1 MNSLDFLIENIVGD
15 LRNSIVKGLKPEI
28 GPEMYKNLQTGFDK
42 VSSWA
47 KNRLRKGEVNNEG
60 APVDN
65 AKVVWLLNW
74 YVLDTKL
81 QYCCGNIGD
90 SIYTDSE
97 TQKIKNKAQRYPEA
111 GFDSRGIFPNN
122 DVSAFVTSLVH
133 FLGTPSISQR
143 VQGMPLKPDM
153 TPLEALDEWKG
164 MEDEWLQSLKDEK
177 RSIAHDTEY
186 RFGRYQ
192 GRTSKVRPGEEQE
205 NRIHYLEPIIE
216 FQDGS
221 AWFNLNREECKQEG
235 DSMGH
240 CGNTAGH
247 KSTDTIYSYRTA
259 HPDKENHWIP
269 HLTFI
274 YDQESGMLGEMKGYG
289 NQKPTKKYHDVIRT
303 LITSEHVAGIVGGG
317 YLPEENF
324 SVWDLADAEELVEK
338 KPKLA
343 GDNLQKY
350 INNMGVDESF
360 EGMVQAKLGEDQIF
374 EIIDKEQIDSMSK
387 SYRLDLVEVRL
398 TDIYPNFE
406 ELIQAEFHD
415 SPYWQLLKGNGE
427 WDMDETA
434 IQMVDQNHE
443 SGLEER
449 FEQIMQYSPSTV
461 KAIIV
466 EELAY
471 YSNEDPS
478 DVEDNMWKYIQEHG
492 GDFSDWIVQAT
503 SDATLVGYQS
513 GLRDAI
519 FHHAVRY
526 IEEFGNGYLGYG
538 AKEVELSIN
547 AKKLGRWDDK
557 DNPTFIQAKMM
568 EVVEVI
574 TDMESHGEQIPND
587 WWAYHAVEYDEND
600 LFTQETIIDE
610 VHYDYIKAI
619 GHFNESIMEAPKLH
633 DGKEFYVKY
642 DELDDGKGK
651 KVSDLTHGNSNSRFA
666 YEAEQNWKP
675 VLDEEGKDLMLPL
688 VKKLNKVARTKTV
701 SKKEHDN
708 MHRLAQLAGLS
719 NPDKTVH
726 KVLKKS
732 GYN

>member
-1 MNSLDFLIENIVGD
+1 MKSLDFLVESIVDD
-15 LRNSIVKGLKPEI
+15 LRNSLVKGLKPEFVP
-28 GPEMYKNLQTGFDK
+28 GTGTYDNLLIEFEK

-47 KNRLRKGEVNNEG
+47 KNRFRKGEADTG
-60 APVDN
+60 PVDN
-65 AKVVWLLNW
+65 AKVVWLLSW
-74 YVLDTKL
+74 FVLDTKL
-81 QYCCGNIGD
+81 QHCCGNIGD

-97 TQKIKNKAQRYPEA
+97 TQKIKNKAQRYPEV

-192 GRTSKVRPGEEQE
+192 GRTSNVRHGEEQE
-205 NRIHYLEPIIE
+205 NKIHYLEPIIE
-216 FQDGS
+216 FKDGS
-221 AWFNLNREECKQEG
+221 AWFNLNREECKKEG
-235 DSMGH
+235 ESMGH
-240 CGNTAGH
+240 CGNTAGY
-247 KSTDTIYSYRTA
+247 KSSDTIYSYRTA

-274 YDQESGMLGEMKGYG
+274 YNEESGMLGEMKGYG

-360 EGMVQAKLGEDQIF
+360 ESMVQAKLGEDSVF
-374 EIIDKEQIDSMSK
+374 EIIDKEQIDHMSK
-387 SYRLDLVEVRL
+387 SYRLDLVDVRL
-398 TDIYPNFE
+398 TDVYPNLE
-406 ELIQAEFHD
+406 KLIEAEFHD
-415 SPYWQLLKGNGE
+415 SPYWQLLKGTGD

-434 IQMVDQNHE
+434 QAMVDSKDYE
-443 SGLEER
+443 SELEER
-449 FEQIMQYSPSTV
+449 FEQIMQYSPSQV

-466 EELAY
+466 DELAH

-478 DVEDNMWKYIQEHG
+478 DVEDNMWKYVQEHG

-513 GLRDAI
+513 GMRDAVL
-519 FHHAVRY
+519 HNAVRY
-526 IEEFGNGYLGYG
+526 IEEFGNGYLSYG
-538 AKEVELSIN
+538 AKEVELAIN
-547 AKKLGRWDDK
+547 AQKLGRWDHEN
-557 DNPTFIQAKMM
+557 NPTFIQAKMM

-574 TDMESHGEQIPND
+574 TDMENGGETIPND
-587 WWAYHAVEYDEND
+587 WWSYHAVEYDEND
-600 LFTQETIIDE
+600 LFTQEAIIEE
-610 VHYDYIKAI
+610 VHYDHIKAI
-619 GHFNESIMEAPKLH
+619 GRFNDSLMEAPKLH

-642 DELDDGKGK
+642 NELDDGKGK
-651 KVSDLTHGNSNSRFA
+651 KLSDLTST

-675 VLDEEGKDLMLPL
+675 ILDEEGKDLMLPL

>member
-1 MNSLDFLIENIVGD
+1 MKSLDFLVESIVDD
-15 LRNSIVKGLKPEI
+15 LRNSLVKGLKPEFVP
-28 GPEMYKNLQTGFDK
+28 GTGTYDNLLIEFEK

-47 KNRLRKGEVNNEG
+47 KNRFRKGEAET

-74 YVLDTKL
+74 FVLDTKL
-81 QYCCGNIGD
+81 QHCCGNIGD

-97 TQKIKNKAQRYPEA
+97 TQKIKNKAQRYPEV

-122 DVSAFVTSLVH
+122 DVSAFATAHIH
-133 FLGTPSISQR
+133 FLGTPSISQK

-153 TPLEALDEWKG
+153 TPLEALEEWKG
-164 MEDEWLQSLKDEK
+164 MEDEWLLSLKDEK
-177 RSIAHDTEY
+177 RSIFHPEY
-186 RFGRYQ
+186 KFQ
-192 GRTSKVRPGEEQE
+192 PENTLRPFIQFE
-205 NRIHYLEPIIE
+205 
-216 FQDGS
+216 DGS
-221 AWFNLNREECKQEG
+221 AWFNLNKESCKEEG

-240 CGNTAGH
+240 CGNTASQKEG
-247 KSTDTIYSYRTA
+247 DTIYSYRTP
-259 HPDKENHWIP
+259 HPHKTSESGEHWIP

-274 YDQESGMLGEMKGYG
+274 YNKESGMLGEMKGYG
-289 NQKPTKKYHDVIRT
+289 NQKPTKKYHNVIRT
-303 LITSEHVAGIVGGG
+303 LITSEYVTGIVGGG

-360 EGMVQAKLGEDQIF
+360 EGMVQAKLGEDQVF
-374 EIIDKEQIDSMSK
+374 EIIDKEQIDNMSK

-415 SPYWQLLKGNGE
+415 SPYWQLLKGTGD
-427 WDMDETA
+427 WDIDETA
-434 IQMVDQNHE
+434 QAMIDSKDYE
-443 SGLEER
+443 SELEER
-449 FEQIMQYSPSTV
+449 FEQIMQYSPSQV

-466 EELAY
+466 DELAH

-538 AKEVELSIN
+538 AKEVELAIN

-557 DNPTFIQAKMM
+557 DNPTFIQARMM
-568 EVVEVI
+568 EVIEVI
-574 TDMESHGEQIPND
+574 TDMESHGEQIPTD
-587 WWAYHAVEYDEND
+587 WWAYHAIEYDEND
-600 LFTQETIIDE
+600 LFAQETIIDE
-610 VHYDYIKAI
+610 VHYDHIKAI
-619 GHFNESIMEAPKLH
+619 GHFNDSLMEAPKLH

-642 DELDDGKGK
+642 NELDDGKGK
-651 KVSDLTHGNSNSRFA
+651 KLSDLTST

-688 VKKLNKVARTKTV
+688 VKKLNKVARTKTA
-701 SKKEHDN
+701 SKKEHDSI
-708 MHRLAQLAGLS
+708 HRLAQLAGLKH
-719 NPDKTVH
+719 PEKTVH
-726 KVLKKS
+726 KVLKKR
-732 GYN
+732 GYT

>member
-1 MNSLDFLIENIVGD
+1 MKSLDFLAESIVDD
-15 LRNSIVKGLKPEI
+15 LRNSIVKGLKPEK
-28 GPEMYKNLQTGFDK
+28 GPGTEMYNNLQTGFDK
-42 VSSWA
+42 VASWA
-47 KNRLRKGEVNNEG
+47 QNRLRKGEVNNET

-65 AKVVWLLNW
+65 SKVVWLLSW

-133 FLGTPSISQR
+133 FLGTPSISQK

-153 TPLEALDEWKG
+153 TPLDALEEWKG
-164 MEDEWLQSLKDEK
+164 MEDDWLQSLKDEK

-186 RFGRYQ
+186 RFGRYTT
-192 GRTSKVRPGEEQE
+192 GSRARGGKPVD
-205 NRIHYLEPIIE
+205 YLKSIIE

-235 DSMGH
+235 ESMGH
-240 CGNTAGH
+240 CGNTAGY
-247 KSTDTIYSYRTA
+247 KTTDTIYSYRTP

-274 YDQESGMLGEMKGYG
+274 YNEESGMLGEMKGYG
-289 NQKPTKKYHDVIRT
+289 NQKPVKKYHDVIKT
-303 LITSEHVAGIVGGG
+303 LIMSEHIKGIVGGG

-343 GDNLQKY
+343 GDNLTKY

-360 EGMVQAKLGEDQIF
+360 EGMVQAKLGEDTVF
-374 EIIDKEQIDSMSK
+374 EIIDKEKIDNMSK
-387 SYRLDLVEVRL
+387 SYRLDLVDVRL
-398 TDIYPNFE
+398 TDVYPNLE
-406 ELIQAEFHD
+406 KLIEAEFHD
-415 SPYWQLLKGNGE
+415 SPYWQLLKGTGD
-427 WDMDETA
+427 WSMDETA
-434 IQMVDQNHE
+434 QAMVDSKDYE
-443 SGLEER
+443 SELEER
-449 FEQIMQYSPSTV
+449 FEQIMQYSPSQV

-466 EELAY
+466 DELAH

-478 DVEDNMWKYIQEHG
+478 DVEDNMWKYVQEHG

-503 SDATLVGYQS
+503 SDAILTGYQS
-513 GLRDAI
+513 GMRDSVL
-519 FHHAVRY
+519 HNAVRY

-547 AKKLGRWDDK
+547 AQKLGRWDHQN
-557 DNPTFIQAKMM
+557 NPTFIQAKMM

-574 TDMESHGEQIPND
+574 TDMENGGETIPNE
-587 WWAYHAVEYDEND
+587 WWSYHAIEYDEND
-600 LFTQETIIDE
+600 LFTQEAIIED

-619 GHFNESIMEAPKLH
+619 GHFNDSLMEAPKLH
-633 DGKEFYVKY
+633 DGKELYVKY

-651 KVSDLTHGNSNSRFA
+651 KLSDLTANAFA

-675 VLDEEGKDLMLPL
+675 VLDEEGNDLMLPL
-688 VKKLNKVARTKTV
+688 VKKLNKVARTKTA
-701 SKKEHDN
+701 SKKEHDSI
-708 MHRLAQLAGLS
+708 HRLAQLAGLKH
-719 NPDKTVH
+719 PHKTVH

-732 GYN
+732 GYT